1 MRRRWISFFCVL
13 LLFAGGCS
21 VGEDGE
27 AALSHTEE
35 TAATESEA
43 PKETVQLAVAV
54 SSDWTEVLR
63 GGIFENAAGKLEEWS
78 DGTLSIRL
86 YDRGQLGDDADLIQ
100 GVQLWTLNV
109 INSVPAS
116 QIAAV
121 PEAALLDA
129 PGIFSSVEQYNW
141 MMESGYLDVMQ
152 GYYQQAGLKLL
163 DSYAVSFRQLSS
175 SQDLTDPETLQGLPV
190 RVIEN
195 EYHETF
201 WRSLGAEPVP
211 YAFEELRFCLQEG
224 IAQAQENPVGTML
237 EEELMDV
244 QSTLTLTNHMPMI
257 YVLAMNRER
266 FEELSREQQDQLTAF
281 GESLQADMIRR
292 LPELEQQN
300 LETLQNDYGISVQEP
315 SPAWEGRIRQ
325 GQQAVLELL
334 RSNLGNEK
342 VDQMLQAAAAAGAD
356 LGQ

>member
-1 MRRRWISFFCVL
+1 MGRKGILVCALAFLLSACSPTEPEAVL
-13 LLFAGGCS
+13 PS
-21 VGEDGE
+21 
-27 AALSHTEE
+27 EE
-35 TAATESEA
+35 TEASEEPREDVLYLSLAACG
-43 PKETVQLAVAV
+43 
-54 SSDWTEVLR
+54 DWTESSRGQVLQEQ
-63 GGIFENAAGKLEEWS
+63 IDQLEENS
-78 DGTLSIRL
+78 GLIRIRF
-86 YDRGQLGDDADLIQ
+86 YDRSQLGDEARLIQ
-100 GVQLWTLNV
+100 GVRLGTLDLV
-109 INSVPAS
+109 QSIPAT
-116 QIAAV
+116 QTGVV
-121 PEAALLDA
+121 PEAALLEV
-129 PGIFSSVEQYNW
+129 PGLFASLEEWNQFLSGEYRQI
-141 MMESGYLDVMQ
+141 MES
-152 GYYQQAGLKLL
+152 YYAENGLKLL
-163 DSYAVSFRQLSS
+163 TLFASSYRQLSS

>member
-100 GVQLWTLNV
+100 GVQLGTLNV

-175 SQDLTDPETLQGLPV
+175 SQPILSLEDFQGLHIRTMETPYHTAYWTALGAVAMPLPYSEVYFALLQGTV
-190 RVIEN
+190 
-195 EYHETF
+195 
-201 WRSLGAEPVP
+201 A
-211 YAFEELRFCLQEG
+211 
-224 IAQAQENPVGTML
+224 AQENPLYNLISGRLYEVQEYLIQTNHAPMVTNYVMNLEQYEALSEEHQELLARFL
-237 EEELMDV
+237 EELKEEEI
-244 QSTLTLTNHMPMI
+244 QRFPEEEASQLTQLSQEYGMEIVTPS
-257 YVLAMNRER
+257 
-266 FEELSREQQDQLTAF
+266 EELLGQMREASTQMLD
-281 GESLQADMIRR
+281 
-292 LPELEQQN
+292 
-300 LETLQNDYGISVQEP
+300 
-315 SPAWEGRIRQ
+315 
-325 GQQAVLELL
+325 LL
-334 RSNLGNEK
+334 RGELGADV
-342 VDQMLQAAAAAGAD
+342 VDRFLEAVAAAETES
-356 LGQ
+356 